1 MLQYP
6 SQGPTAGKVSE
17 GARTAGNQESMVPGT
32 WEETTGQ
39 IRARPDIE
47 ALQGP
52 TSHLSPTIYGL
63 KLSGAGISFET
74 EVLYPACIALGHIH
88 KVHGLSLGKQS
99 LREGSALGSSPTFE
113 RQST

>member
-6 SQGPTAGKVSE
+6 SQGPTAGKVSQ

-32 WEETTGQ
+32 WEDTTGQ

-52 TSHLSPTIYGL
+52 TSDLSLSQPTIYGL
-63 KLSGAGISFET
+63 KLSRAGISFET

-88 KVHGLSLGKQS
+88 KVHGLSL
-99 LREGSALGSSPTFE
+99 
-113 RQST
+113 